1 MQNLYF
7 VKTNITKLYLRLLI
21 NSFYLPYKY
30 LVIKAFTS
38 GRTRFLYFLRF
49 FFSLQRVIPKFFLMF
64 LSYVNILAFTAL
76 LRGSSFF
83 IPLRFWILIL
93 HHFRFFFEA
102 LITLRL
108 ITGWLS
114 SVNLHQGGTFEQII
128 FNLSEP
134 YFKAFEEILPRGLSA
149 LFSYYLIEVIGSFI
163 EMAYRA
169 MVIYAGG
176 SRKKSF
182 IENVD
187 LFTLALSG
195 ETLLNI

>member
-1 MQNLYF
+1 MQKLYF
-7 VKTNITKLYLRLLI
+7 IKTNITTLYLRLLI

-30 LVIKAFTS
+30 LIIKAFTS
-38 GRTRFLYFLRF
+38 GRIRFLYFLRF
-49 FFSLQRVIPKFFLMF
+49 FFSLYRFIPKFFLI
-64 LSYVNILAFTAL
+64 LLTNVNILFFTIL
-76 LRGSSFF
+76 VRGSSFF
-83 IPLRFWILIL
+83 IPFRFWILIL
-93 HHFRFFFEA
+93 HHFRFFYEA
-102 LITLRL
+102 LITMRL
-108 ITGWLS
+108 IAEWFS
-114 SVNLHQGGTFEQII
+114 SLNLHKGGAFEQII

-149 LFSYYLIEVIGSFI
+149 LFSYYLIDFIGSFI

-169 MVIYAGG
+169 MVIYSGG